1 VFKLGH
7 TFKTLHKTVTLA
19 KDGIQ
24 PVLPE
29 DLIFRFAQKLEF
41 GTLTN
46 KVAED
51 AVRMVQ
57 RMSLDW
63 MVMGRRPSGV
73 CGACLILA
81 ARMNNFR
88 RTITEVVYIVK
99 VTTHT
104 IQKRLNEFKVTPSS
118 ALTVE
123 EFLNNEFLESSHDPP
138 SFYEKSEEWQK
149 NKKKRKRRRGH
160 DRLDEDDENSGSD
173 AEGDEANKR
182 QRTAEPSDQ
191 PVQSVELRRDADGF
205 AIPPQP
211 TQSHDIPID
220 PDLIDDA
227 IEDQSGT
234 SFDKLVAQFGDA
246 VNEPDEEND
255 DASST
260 GSASASTSRRRG
272 RPRDRPINVPAEWA
286 SIEDELE
293 SEMSEM
299 ISDPNTIYHA
309 TSYAQ
314 AKRRAAAHM
323 LLAEKSNPSKNVN
336 MDVHIGEDEF
346 EDDPEVLNCMLAPE
360 EVEKKEKLWV
370 NANKDW
376 LRKQQVK
383 MWQKKAAENG
393 PPKAK
398 RNRKKK
404 PRIGEGQ
411 LSAAS
416 SPAEA
421 AINVMKERAFSKKI
435 NYQAIADIFE
445 GIERLGERL
454 GSAGT
459 SRITSRAGSEF
470 NDSMPGTPSRAS
482 SMAPS
487 AAGSVDDDGSHM
499 GTPGPVSSSPT
510 RGPSVGILRG
520 PKLRNTRPRSTQAPA
535 TVTAS
540 ATPSTSTTPAQV
552 QAEDEEGDDDD
563 YVSPRS
569 SVQEEE
575 VEDWRSQM
583 RKSHQTGEEGDE
595 FQEDEEE
602 YDDYGDIEPGGIA
615 DDGFGEGFGDAD
627 EDLDED
633 D

>member
-1 VFKLGH
+1 
-7 TFKTLHKTVTLA
+7 
-19 KDGIQ
+19 
-24 PVLPE
+24 LPE

-104 IQKRLNEFKVTPSS
+104 IQKRLDEFKVTPSS

-149 NKKKRKRRRGH
+149 NKKKRKRRNKGQN
-160 DRLDEDDENSGSD
+160 DEDEENSGSE
-173 AEGDEANKR
+173 AGSDEANKR
-182 QRTAEPSDQ
+182 QRTAEATDQ

-227 IEDQSGT
+227 IQDQSGT
-234 SFDKLVAQFGDA
+234 SFDKLVAQFGDT
-246 VNEPDEEND
+246 VNEPDADND

-260 GSASASTSRRRG
+260 GSASTPRRRG
-272 RPRDRPINVPAEWA
+272 RPRDRPVNVPAEWA
-286 SIEDELE
+286 SIEEELE

-299 ISDPNTIYHA
+299 ISDPNTIHHA
-309 TSYAQ
+309 ASYAQ

-323 LLAEKSNPSKNVN
+323 LVAERTNPSKNVN

-346 EDDPEVLNCMLAPE
+346 ADDPEVLNCQLAPE

-376 LRKQQVK
+376 LRKQQIK

-393 PPKAK
+393 PPKAR

-411 LSAAS
+411 LTAAS

-470 NDSMPGTPSRAS
+470 NDSVAGSSRAS
-482 SMAPS
+482 SIAPS
-487 AAGSVDDDGSHM
+487 AAGSVDGDRGSRM
-499 GTPGPVSSSPT
+499 GTPSAASPSHRPT
-510 RGPSVGILRG
+510 SVGLIRG
-520 PKLRNTRPRSTQAPA
+520 PKERTSRTPRFTRTPA
-535 TVTAS
+535 A
-540 ATPSTSTTPAQV
+540 AIASTSTAPIPLLAD
-552 QAEDEEGDDDD
+552 DEEGDDDD
-563 YVSPRS
+563 YVSPSRTLA
-569 SVQEEE
+569 QEEP
-575 VEDWRSQM
+575 EDWRSQI
-583 RKSHQTGEEGDE
+583 RKQSHTEGGEEFE
-595 FQEDEEE
+595 EDEED

-615 DDGFGEGFGDAD
+615 DDAFDKAFGDGD

-633 D
+633 AGYGEDD